1 MEIKKL
7 IYFFAVCGLHLI
19 VFPNIASAAE
29 TVLQEKIRPG
39 EVKFLKLPG
48 GATHPNFTCRET
60 RLPLLDNKDNY
71 TVVISESY
79 FSKMEP
85 FQCVLKDDEKILT
98 KIDFTVEPKEFAHEN
113 LHVDS
118 TRVELS
124 DELKARVAAEL
135 DLVKKVYA
143 SPSDT
148 LLIKEPFMAPLKSKI
163 TSPFGIK
170 RNYNKGKKLGE
181 HLGVDFR
188 AGVGKKIPVANR
200 GKVVLSQELYMAGNL
215 IIIDHGIGVFTTY
228 GHLSKRLVNVGDE
241 VERGQVIGLAGKSG
255 RVSGP
260 HLHWGAN
267 VQSNLVDGFDLI
279 KESKSY
285 FKH

>member
-7 IYFFAVCGLHLI
+7 IYFFAVCGL
-19 VFPNIASAAE
+19 VAFPKTVLSAE
-29 TVLQEKIRPG
+29 NVLQEKIRPG
-39 EVKFLKLPG
+39 EVKFLKFPVG
-48 GATHPNFTCRET
+48 GTHPNFSCRDV
-60 RLPLLDNKDNY
+60 RLPLQDTKDGY
-71 TVVISESY
+71 TVVVSESY

-85 FQCVLKDDEKILT
+85 FQCVLKDDEKIIT

-135 DLVKKVYA
+135 ELVKKVYA
-143 SPSDT
+143 SPSET
-148 LLIKEPFMAPLKSKI
+148 LLIKEPFKAPLKSKI

-170 RNYNKGKKLGE
+170 RNYNKGKKIGE

-188 AGVGKKIPVANR
+188 AAVGKKIPAANR

-241 VERGQVIGLAGKSG
+241 VERGQIIGLAGKSG

-279 KESKSY
+279 NQSNVY
-285 FKH
+285 FKP